1 MVKLKDKIIS
11 KVDYLSKAK
20 LARGSNVHDFLVAK
34 TTVSGNN
41 FHRTCCFVSNEAA
54 GPAAAAI
61 NRRNQTKFKGWLQMD
76 FNMELTA
83 HGRPSTLA
91 PGGAVQPPTSIYG
104 RV

>member
-1 MVKLKDKIIS
+1 
-11 KVDYLSKAK
+11 
-20 LARGSNVHDFLVAK
+20 
-34 TTVSGNN
+34 
-41 FHRTCCFVSNEAA
+41 
-54 GPAAAAI
+54 
-61 NRRNQTKFKGWLQMD
+61 MD

>member
-54 GPAAAAI
+54 GPAAAAAI
-61 NRRNQTKFKGWLQMD
+61 KLKVDFKW
-76 FNMELTA
+76 T
-83 HGRPSTLA
+83 STWN
-91 PGGAVQPPTSIYG
+91 
-104 RV
+104 